1 MADRIGG
8 VRRVIGIT
16 VVTHGAS
23 GAIEALQS
31 MPAEYQKYM
40 KKALKRAEEAMKK
53 AAIEETRSLYYVTVS
68 QLKGEI
74 TVKSR
79 KDNVLL
85 VVRGKRHPLY
95 RFKMSPKRPPK
106 DGKPYTVKGA
116 VRRDGGLK
124 PIMQGQHNKPFLM
137 PIQGGAN
144 YLAVVR
150 EGRPRLPVTPII
162 SPAYSQL
169 VRWAENHEHLIEEQT
184 REAIAKVFYEWI
196 GGTEKEIAKVE
207 KGDTVS

>member
-1 MADRIGG
+1 M
-8 VRRVIGIT
+8 IGIT
-16 VVTHGAS
+16 IQTRGAS

-31 MPAEYQKYM
+31 IPAEYQKYM

-53 AAIEETRSLYYVTVS
+53 AAIEETRAIYYVSVS
-68 QLKGEI
+68 QLRGEI
-74 TVKSR
+74 TVRSR

-95 RFKMSPKRPPK
+95 RFKMSPKKPPK
-106 DGKPYTVKGA
+106 NGKPYTLKGA

-124 PIMQGQHNKPFLM
+124 PIMQDQHNKPFLM

-169 VRWAENHEHLIEEQT
+169 VRWAENHEHLIQEEAE
-184 REAIAKVFYEWI
+184 EALIKAFNEWI
-196 GGTEKEIAKVE
+196 GGTKAERAKVE
-207 KGDTVS
+207 RGDTVS

>member
-1 MADRIGG
+1 M
-8 VRRVIGIT
+8 IGIT
-16 VVTHGAS
+16 VVTRGAS
-23 GAIEALQS
+23 GAIQALQS
-31 MPAEYQKYM
+31 IPAEYQKYM

-53 AAIEETRSLYYVTVS
+53 AAIEETKSLYYVTVS

-74 TVKSR
+74 TVRSR
-79 KDNVLL
+79 KDNIHLI
-85 VVRGKRHPLY
+85 VRGKRHPLY
-95 RFKMSPKRPPK
+95 RFRMSPKRPPSN
-106 DGKPYTVKGA
+106 GKPYTVKGA

-124 PIMQGQHNKPFLM
+124 PIMQGEHNKPFLM

-169 VRWAENHEHLIEEQT
+169 VRWAENHEHLIEEKTQ
-184 REAIAKVFYEWI
+184 EALIKTFNEWI
-196 GGTEKEIAKVE
+196 GGTQAERAKVE
-207 KGDTVS
+207 RGDTVS